1 MLYGV
6 VTVSSELPGV
16 NIENGMFELVSEAG
30 AVDAFGQYVDRPEP
44 VSAAEAVG
52 QHIYDPWV
60 YNFVFLKA
68 DKR

>member
-1 MLYGV
+1 MYGV
-6 VTVSSELPGV
+6 VTISSTVRGV

-30 AVDAFGQYVDRPEP
+30 AVDASFYLDRPEP
-44 VSAAEAVG
+44 VSEAEAVG

-60 YNFVFLKA
+60 YTFSFMKA